1 MRIRGSLGRIPSN
14 RETSNLGSKLYPQIS
29 DIALKQPCCN
39 SLILQ
44 IVNRPIDIVI
54 IDQF

>member
-14 RETSNLGSKLYPQIS
+14 RETSNSGSKLYNQIS
-29 DIALKQPCCN
+29 DVILEQPCCN
-39 SLILQ
+39 SLILR